1 MSIKV
6 FYIPFQYRGSTEIL
20 FKAAVDKIKGP
31 DYSKVLYLA
40 PTPRKVKEA
49 QRIFLKLIEGCYIP
63 PEMMTIKQLS
73 KRLCSLYGEK
83 NFISPYLIPVIIS
96 RISGK
101 GMGLASL
108 ITDFIKEVKQYHPK
122 KGVEIVERELTAIFY
137 ELGIPEEVSSRA
149 LEVVRVFKTYQ
160 EVLEKQSVLD
170 EDDALTECPYMIAE
184 HDLYPEHLIVDGFYE
199 LTKSEETVLKI
210 LLENTKDVLI
220 SIPYNS
226 ILSEITYTYINFIRN
241 NFKIEEVHLS
251 SQDEPAVPFYCP
263 YPGVEEE
270 VEGIARSIKN
280 YFISKKVTD
289 LERTI
294 ISFPKLY
301 EYSDMLERIFRKYG
315 IPHTIIV
322 SRPAGKLRSFLDLI
336 ALLESVADDYPRLT
350 FSRFLTSPYFKNISP
365 GFRNRIPILS
375 LRSGIVKGKDAWLN
389 MTEALSSNISDN
401 KEVKKGLQWVFKK
414 LIPLESIKENGSFS
428 QYSEVIGKILN
439 EFDFSYEDTDLKEKT
454 SKILKELSF
463 VESLTPY
470 TFHDQIATEGLM
482 HCNLR
487 EFIDSLRY
495 ILNATAIEMEGTGV
509 QVMDFFEMR
518 GIEPENLFLGGLKEG
533 DLPSKP
539 DIDYILPD
547 SVRTK
552 FGLVNLNQYLQKQ
565 KFLFLRAIE
574 STKNLN
580 LSYPVMEG
588 DKLFLPSSFLPRNRE
603 KKELISGIFSKEEEL
618 LRSGK
623 RPLALYISEIKVGD
637 KLIKD
642 KFGEDSY
649 IRVTD
654 IDSYRTCP
662 RKFFIEKVLRLE
674 PLETKEYKI
683 EATVL
688 GTVVHEIMQ
697 LLLSKSFT
705 DEEDLRFKAGEIIA
719 SLLAHMPIENYWK
732 NLIMD
737 SFLTILPEIYECEKD
752 LTDEGYS
759 FMSAEFPVKGEVI
772 RGIRLRGKIDR
783 VDKKVRSSKS
793 AVQSLKDDKL
803 VIHHSSPVAGVVEL
817 IDYKTGTTQFKGSQ
831 VITKGANLQLFLY
844 AALMKL
850 LGFKVERVGIY
861 SLKDVSLSWVPGRND
876 RKNGR
881 TMEDYMV
888 ESLKFLEESVSKIRM
903 GIFSALPIDEYTC
916 WNCPERPYCPYI
928 QKSVKTKKLKGKM
941 DLDIRYGK
949 LS

>member
-1 MSIKV
+1 
-6 FYIPFQYRGSTEIL
+6 
-20 FKAAVDKIKGP
+20 
-31 DYSKVLYLA
+31 
-40 PTPRKVKEA
+40 
-49 QRIFLKLIEGCYIP
+49 
-63 PEMMTIKQLS
+63 
-73 KRLCSLYGEK
+73 
-83 NFISPYLIPVIIS
+83 
-96 RISGK
+96 
-101 GMGLASL
+101 
-108 ITDFIKEVKQYHPK
+108 
-122 KGVEIVERELTAIFY
+122 
-137 ELGIPEEVSSRA
+137 
-149 LEVVRVFKTYQ
+149 
-160 EVLEKQSVLD
+160 
-170 EDDALTECPYMIAE
+170 
-184 HDLYPEHLIVDGFYE
+184 
-199 LTKSEETVLKI
+199 
-210 LLENTKDVLI
+210 
-220 SIPYNS
+220 
-226 ILSEITYTYINFIRN
+226 
-241 NFKIEEVHLS
+241 
-251 SQDEPAVPFYCP
+251 
-263 YPGVEEE
+263 
-270 VEGIARSIKN
+270 
-280 YFISKKVTD
+280 
-289 LERTI
+289 
-294 ISFPKLY
+294 
-301 EYSDMLERIFRKYG
+301 
-315 IPHTIIV
+315 
-322 SRPAGKLRSFLDLI
+322 
-336 ALLESVADDYPRLT
+336 
-350 FSRFLTSPYFKNISP
+350 
-365 GFRNRIPILS
+365 
-375 LRSGIVKGKDAWLN
+375 

-861 SLKDVSLSWVPGRND
+861 SLKDVGLSWVPGRND